1 MHRFPFHNFLPFIPT
16 HNLRSSNALHFPS
29 LFSFSLVFNYFLKFL
44 FKKRAVL
51 HPQCLSFFFLSSRPD
66 TSLLWFLTP
75 FKAIKHL
82 ICNQYKW
89 LAIKIVTALLLLA
102 MLALFLY
109 SMPGY
114 MVKKMLGAWCVAAEG
129 SSTFTCQMGSDDLAF
144 CFLSLHSFH
153 FKGCEVTLAIS

>member
-1 MHRFPFHNFLPFIPT
+1 MLFFL
-16 HNLRSSNALHFPS
+16 PS
-29 LFSFSLVFNYFLKFL
+29 LFSFSLVCSYFFL
-44 FKKRAVL
+44 RILFRKRAVL

-114 MVKKMLGAWCVAAEG
+114 MVKKMLGA
-129 SSTFTCQMGSDDLAF
+129 
-144 CFLSLHSFH
+144 
-153 FKGCEVTLAIS
+153 

>member
-1 MHRFPFHNFLPFIPT
+1 MTPFNTFI
-16 HNLRSSNALHFPS
+16 
-29 LFSFSLVFNYFLKFL
+29 NYFYSLEVSVSQHL
-44 FKKRAVL
+44 CVV
-51 HPQCLSFFFLSSRPD
+51 CSSRPD

-75 FKAIKHL
+75 FKAVKHL

-114 MVKKMLGAWCVAAEG
+114 MVKKMLGV
-129 SSTFTCQMGSDDLAF
+129 
-144 CFLSLHSFH
+144 
-153 FKGCEVTLAIS
+153 

>member
-1 MHRFPFHNFLPFIPT
+1 MLFFL
-16 HNLRSSNALHFPS
+16 PS
-29 LFSFSLVFNYFLKFL
+29 LFSFSLVCSYFFL
-44 FKKRAVL
+44 RILFRKRAVL

-114 MVKKMLGAWCVAAEG
+114 MVKKMLGAWCLAADSSAEG
-129 SSTFTCQMGSDDLAF
+129 SSTFTCQMGSNALVF
-144 CFLSLHSFH
+144 CFLSLHSFQ
-153 FKGCEVTLAIS
+153 FKGFGVTLAIS